1 MTRIETLTGSAP
13 PDTHESVPQ
22 SNGAGTASARTKTQI
37 LFLLNDAPYGSER
50 LYNGVRVAQALAVS
64 EEAEVRI
71 FMFGD
76 AVGGAVANQQVPR
89 GYYNVGSMVAVA
101 ARHGARIACCGTC
114 MDARGIP
121 DDGLVEGAQK
131 STLQDAADW
140 ILWADKVLPF

>member
-1 MTRIETLTGSAP
+1 MTRIDTTGPAP
-13 PDTHESVPQ
+13 PATQDTVPQ
-22 SNGAGTASARTKTQI
+22 SNGAGASPVRTKTQI

-50 LYNGVRVAQALAVS
+50 LYNGVRVAQALAVR

-76 AVGGAVANQQVPR
+76 SVGGAVANQQVPK
-89 GYYNVGSMVAVA
+89 GYYNVGSMVAAA

-121 DDGLVEGAQK
+121 EDGLVEGAHK
-131 STLQDAADW
+131 STLQEATDW